1 MATFYLIRHA
11 HNDYVDKAIAGWTP
25 GVSLNAEGRE
35 QAGRLAWK
43 LLGCG
48 ITRLYSSP
56 LERALQT
63 AGPIAEA
70 LGLKVEVRD
79 ALGEI
84 RFGEWTGKRLED
96 LDRDPRWRLFH
107 QYRSGTRPP
116 GGESYA
122 QVAARLEDWIA
133 SLDSDTFAV
142 SHGATTRI
150 LRGLLLGLDAA
161 AMSALDEPQGVVF
174 RVRGREVVQLPV
186 TGAALSN
193 PRPMG

>member
-116 GGESYA
+116 GGETMLEA
-122 QVAARLEDWIA
+122 QVRISGELECLRARYPEETMA
-133 SLDSDTFAV
+133 VV
-142 SHGATTRI
+142 SHSDIIRAALVHYLGMPIDLCHRLTLDPACFSIVALEPVGPRI
-150 LRGLLLGLDAA
+150 L
-161 AMSALDEPQGVVF
+161 ALNVA
-174 RVRGREVVQLPV
+174 PV
-186 TGAALSN
+186 
-193 PRPMG
+193 

>member
-56 LERALQT
+56 LERALET
-63 AGPIAEA
+63 AAPIAEA

-84 RFGEWTGKRLED
+84 RYGEWTGKRFAD
-96 LDRDPRWRLFH
+96 LDRDPRWRIFN

-116 GGESYA
+116 GGETMLEA
-122 QVAARLEDWIA
+122 QVRIAGELECLRARHPDETIA
-133 SLDSDTFAV
+133 AV
-142 SHGATTRI
+142 SHADIIR
-150 LRGLLLGLDAA
+150 
-161 AMSALDEPQGVVF
+161 
-174 RVRGREVVQLPV
+174 
-186 TGAALSN
+186 AALVHYAGMPIDLYHRLAIDPASFSIVRLEPGG
-193 PRPMG
+193 PRIQALNVPPV